1 MTRPALNFNIDWDAW
16 QEMILKNGITV
27 DRPYGSRHP
36 SFPEIVYPIDYGF
49 VNNTTGTDGDE
60 VDVFVGMTRNGLVG
74 AILTHDRRKGDRE
87 VKLIYNCA
95 PPEIYLVNG
104 FINFDPNLMTGD
116 LVLRQPMADLY
127 END

>member
-74 AILTHDRRKGDRE
+74 AILTHDKRKGDRE

>member
-1 MTRPALNFNIDWDAW
+1 MTRPVINFNIDWDAW